1 MKSLAI
7 ILFTCLTFA
16 AQSQFELP
24 YELASPLDSP
34 DELCVADFDGDLD
47 QDIVVSAF
55 HDSRIVLYKQI
66 STGEFGA
73 QQIIS
78 TAITNPV
85 SVDFADFD
93 GDSDFDVVAAGLG
106 KIVQITNNGGDWSS
120 TILYTDAITSGLVRC
135 HDLDSDLDEDI
146 IFVKGSQLWWIE
158 NNGIGFNTAQ
168 MITAI
173 PWIATELLVE
183 DMDGDLDADV
193 LIGSLSDYE
202 IYLLTNNG
210 LQVFSQT
217 LITNTVNALTY
228 INVGDIDGDL
238 DLDILTSAHLDNEL
252 SWFENLG
259 GGLFGSE
266 IVIASPSDPFF
277 IDIVDI
283 DGDLDMDVVATGGF
297 TNMCWVENLGGTTF
311 NSGYYAITGPNY
323 ITEALF
329 TDINNDSKKDFIIL
343 RENQDQLLWLE
354 NLNSGAF
361 SSPVNIVTSVG
372 NCLSLDVGD
381 MDNDGDVDVIASSYN
396 LDELTLYKNVAVDS
410 FERQVSLGTMIEAR
424 GIEFSEVNDDG
435 LLDIVCISNTDGL
448 FWLENLGG
456 TYSTPQLISGASGE
470 PRKLACGDL
479 DNDGDDD
486 IVVGYYSSD
495 VIVWFERTGP
505 GVFASAQTI
514 TTQSNAINTLSIGDM
529 NGDGYRD
536 VFSVSQL
543 DHKVAWYQN
552 QGNGTFGPQ
561 IDLSS
566 FPVPYAGAIGDLD
579 MDGDL
584 DVIYS
589 NVYDKVY
596 FIENLGNGIFGTEV
610 ELFDTLAYARLSISD
625 INDDGM
631 NDIIAPSS
639 PVHWYRNLG
648 SMLFSLD
655 TIPLN
660 PGALGFADIKTVDLD
675 SDGDLELFLGGKALT
690 FHSNSLFFNSQLNG
704 CVFVD
709 QNLNGIF
716 DSSETGI
723 PNISLQTSPS
733 SDYTITNQDGTFTL
747 YFSDVI
753 GSYQLGLDS
762 IPSWSLVTDS
772 LVYNFTVDST
782 DQIYTNLCFGFAPD
796 STVHDVFI
804 DLTGS
809 PSQCDDT
816 LSFWISIGNTG
827 TTNPSGV
834 IEVEL
839 DPSLTYL
846 SSSFLIDSINGQS
859 VYWNYS
865 SLPYFSDTVINFQ
878 VLAPDFNSIGDTLE
892 SFLNVT
898 IDSSGTLIG
907 VFNASHSDILTCAY
921 DPNDKVGVP
930 WGVGSEGIIDLNTEF
945 LDYTIRFQNTGNDT
959 AHVVLISDQLDDNL
973 DFGSVQLLA
982 TSHNVQVTV
991 SQSGEIV
998 FHFDNIMLPDSNV
1011 NQALSNGFVKFR
1023 ISLLENLQAGTQIQ
1037 NFALIYFDNNPA
1049 VLTNTEVHTL
1059 LNPNCPQLLANIIYP
1074 SSYCPMEEVSATV
1087 NDTSNTTSY
1096 LWEVTGEITMDST
1109 TFNWFP
1115 TSSGQFALNVSASN
1129 QLCTSD
1135 TTVFLNVWDEQPPTY
1150 LDTIFIC
1157 ESDSTLIFGQYYDS
1171 NGSYFD
1177 TLSTI
1182 NGCDS
1187 VIVQLLSVNLNPE
1200 VLLASFPSDT
1210 ICSQNGLVPL
1220 PDGSPTGGYYSGQG
1234 VVEPNFDPQ
1243 LAGPGVHSIS
1253 YHYEDANGCS
1263 DSVNTLIT
1271 VDDCLYLV
1279 GNDENN
1285 LIIYPNPV
1293 NDILF
1298 FNSDFQIN
1306 RIEVYDLTNRLVFQ
1320 KALKNSN
1327 QFNEINLGSLSPGI
1341 YTLTAVTEVGL
1352 IIVKIRK
1359 N

>member
-1 MKSLAI
+1 MKSLLI
-7 ILFTCLTFA
+7 TFFTCLSFG

-47 QDIVVSAF
+47 KDIVVSAF

-85 SVDFADFD
+85 TVDFADLD

-106 KIVQITNNGGDWSS
+106 KIALITNNGSDWSS
-120 TILYTDAITSGLVRC
+120 TILYTDATTSGLVRC

-146 IFVKGSQLWWIE
+146 IFAKGNQLWWIE
-158 NNGIGFNTAQ
+158 NNGVSFNAAQ
-168 MITAI
+168 LITVI

-183 DMDGDLDADV
+183 DVDGDLDADI
-193 LIGSLSDYE
+193 LIGSLADDE

-217 LITNTVNALTY
+217 LITNTVNGLTY
-228 INVGDIDGDL
+228 INVRDVDGDL
-238 DLDILTSAHLDNEL
+238 DLDILTAAHIDNQL

-266 IVIASPSDPFF
+266 IVIASPSDPTF
-277 IDIVDI
+277 IDITDI
-283 DGDLDMDVVATGGF
+283 DGDSDMDVVATGGI
-297 TNMCWVENLGGTTF
+297 TNLCWVENLGGTTF
-311 NSGYYAITGPNY
+311 NAGYTSITGPNY
-323 ITEALF
+323 ITEALY
-329 TDINNDSKKDFIIL
+329 TDINNDSQKDFIL
-343 RENQDQLLWLE
+343 VRENQDQLLWLE

-361 SSPVNIVTSVG
+361 SPPVNIVTSVE

-381 MDNDGDVDVIASSYN
+381 VDNDGDIDVIASSYD
-396 LDELTLYKNVAVDS
+396 LDELTLYKNVGIDS

-470 PRKLACGDL
+470 PRELSCEDL

-495 VIVWFERTGP
+495 VIVWFERIGP
-505 GVFASAQTI
+505 GVFAPAQTI
-514 TTQSNAINTLSIGDM
+514 TTQSNAINTLSVGDID
-529 NGDGYRD
+529 GDGYRD
-536 VFSVSQL
+536 VFSVSYL

-561 IDLSS
+561 IDLST
-566 FPVPYAGAIGDLD
+566 FPVPLAGAIGDLD
-579 MDGDL
+579 MDGDI

-589 NVYDKVY
+589 NAYDKVY
-596 FIENLGNGIFGTEV
+596 FIENLGNGVFDTDV
-610 ELFDTLAYARLSISD
+610 QLFDTLAYGRLSIYD
-625 INDDGM
+625 VNDDGM
-631 NDIIAPSS
+631 NDIIASSS
-639 PVHWYRNLG
+639 PVHWYQNLG

-660 PGALGFADIKTVDLD
+660 RGVSGFADIKPVDLD
-675 SDGDLELFLGGKALT
+675 SDGDLELFLGGKALS
-690 FHSNSLFFNSQLNG
+690 FFSNSLFFNSQLNG

-709 QNLNGIF
+709 QNLNGLF
-716 DSSETGI
+716 DAGEAGI
-723 PNISLQTSPS
+723 PNISLQSSPS
-733 SDYTITNQDGTFTL
+733 SDYTISNQDGTFTL
-747 YFSDVI
+747 YFSDII
-753 GSYQLGLDS
+753 GNYQLGLDS

-772 LVYNFTVDST
+772 LVYNFSVDST
-782 DQIYTNLCFGFAPD
+782 DQVYANLCFGFAPD
-796 STVHDVFI
+796 STVHDVSI

-809 PSQCDDT
+809 PTQCDDT
-816 LSFWISIGNTG
+816 LSFWISISNTG

-834 IEVEL
+834 IEVNL

-846 SSSFLIDSINGQS
+846 GSSFIEDSINGQN

-865 SLPYFSDTVINFQ
+865 SLPYFSDTLINFQ

-892 SFLNVT
+892 SLLNVT
-898 IDSSGTLIG
+898 IDSSGILMG
-907 VFNASHSDILTCAY
+907 VFNTSHSDILTCAY

-930 WGVGSEGIIDLNTEF
+930 WGVGSDGIIDINTEF

-959 AHVVLISDQLDDNL
+959 ADVVLISDQLDNNL
-973 DFGSVQLLA
+973 DFSSMQLLS
-982 TSHNVQVTV
+982 TSHSVQVTV

-998 FHFDNIMLPDSNV
+998 FLFDNIMLPDSNV
-1011 NQALSNGFVKFR
+1011 NQPLSNGFVKFR
-1023 ISLLENLQAGTQIQ
+1023 ISLLENLPAGTQIH
-1037 NFALIYFDNNPA
+1037 NFAQIYFDNNPA

-1059 LNPNCPQLLANIIYP
+1059 LNSNCPQLLADIIYP
-1074 SSYCPMEEVSATV
+1074 SSYCPMEEVSAMV
-1087 NDTSNTTSY
+1087 NDNSNTTSY
-1096 LWEVTGEITMDST
+1096 LWEVPGEIIVDST
-1109 TFNWFP
+1109 TFTWTP
-1115 TSSGQFALNVSASN
+1115 TSSGQFPMNVSASN
-1129 QLCTSD
+1129 QLCMSD
-1135 TTVFLNVWDEQPPTY
+1135 TSVFFTVWAEQAPTY
-1150 LDTIFIC
+1150 LDTLFIC
-1157 ESDSTLIFGQYYDS
+1157 ESDSTLIFGQYYNS

-1187 VIVQLLSVNLNPE
+1187 VIVQLLSVNSNPE
-1200 VLLASFPSDT
+1200 VLLTSFPSDT

-1220 PDGSPTGGYYSGQG
+1220 PAGSPSGGYYSGLG
-1234 VVEPNFDPQ
+1234 VAEPNFDPQ
-1243 LAGPGVHSIS
+1243 QAGAGVHSIS

-1263 DSVNTLIT
+1263 DSVNTQIT
-1271 VDDCLYLV
+1271 VDHCLSILSK
-1279 GNDENN
+1279 NEKT
-1285 LIIYPNPV
+1285 LIVYPNPT
-1293 NDILF
+1293 NDILYI
-1298 FNSDFQIN
+1298 NSDFQIN
-1306 RIEVYDLTNRLVFQ
+1306 GIKVFDLTNRLVLQ
-1320 KALKNSN
+1320 KALSSSK
-1327 QFNEINLGSLSPGI
+1327 FNEINLGSLSPGI
-1341 YTLTAVTEVGL
+1341 YSLTAVTEVGQ